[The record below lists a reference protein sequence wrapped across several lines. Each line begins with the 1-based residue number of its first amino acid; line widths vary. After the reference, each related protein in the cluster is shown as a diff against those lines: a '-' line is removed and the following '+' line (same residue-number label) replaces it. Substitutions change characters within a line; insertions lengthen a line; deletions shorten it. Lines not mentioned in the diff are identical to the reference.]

1 MKSKDPSNPSFG
13 PSIFPTGHVKS
24 ASPGDLARYSRVK
37 KRQSA
42 PAIASTSSTTP
53 PNQKATLQ
61 MDYGTQ
67 VNFPDPLESTVP
79 FLFECDFVSGT
90 EKSTSV
96 SKCQKIS
103 SKRNAKV
110 QTETKETKS
119 TESNTDIVENTQ
131 SCSLPFYQFND
142 RQFRSF
148 CGVSKEFYRFLV
160 FKVSPGL
167 KESKYVSKE
176 TKILLLLVKFKL
188 NVAFSILGS
197 FFDISDKTARL
208 LFYRVLNV
216 VYEICKN
223 YVIWLDKPTIK
234 ARMPPAF
241 KALYPETR
249 VIIDASEIECERPPT
264 VKQRV
269 LMYSNY
275 KSRFTAKFLVGIA
288 PSGEITFVSKSYGGR
303 TTDTEITVKSGFL
316 NLIEQGDIVMADKG
330 FPHIETDLNS
340 AGAILVMPPFKR
352 NNFQFSQKQNKDGYE
367 CASVRIHVERAIARM
382 KIFEILNFMPNHL
395 LPHLDKVL
403 MIVSFFCNCFPDL
416 IQS

>member
-1 MKSKDPSNPSFG
+1 
-13 PSIFPTGHVKS
+13 
-24 ASPGDLARYSRVK
+24 
-37 KRQSA
+37 
-42 PAIASTSSTTP
+42 
-53 PNQKATLQ
+53 
-61 MDYGTQ
+61 
-67 VNFPDPLESTVP
+67 
-79 FLFECDFVSGT
+79 
-90 EKSTSV
+90 
-96 SKCQKIS
+96 
-103 SKRNAKV
+103 
-110 QTETKETKS
+110 
-119 TESNTDIVENTQ
+119 
-131 SCSLPFYQFND
+131 
-142 RQFRSF
+142 
-148 CGVSKEFYRFLV
+148 
-160 FKVSPGL
+160 
-167 KESKYVSKE
+167 
-176 TKILLLLVKFKL
+176 
-188 NVAFSILGS
+188 
-197 FFDISDKTARL
+197 
-208 LFYRVLNV
+208 
-216 VYEICKN
+216 
-223 YVIWLDKPTIK
+223 
-234 ARMPPAF
+234 MPPAF

-288 PSGEITFVSKSYGGR
+288 PSGEITFISKSYGGR

-403 MIVSFFCNCFPDL
+403 MVVSFFCNCFPDL